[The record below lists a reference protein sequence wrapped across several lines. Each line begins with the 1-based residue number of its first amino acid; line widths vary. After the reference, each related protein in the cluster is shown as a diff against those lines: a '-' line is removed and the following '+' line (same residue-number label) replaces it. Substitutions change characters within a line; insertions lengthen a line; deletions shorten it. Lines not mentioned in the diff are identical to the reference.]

1 MHFSLAKKILFCFS
15 IRTNKGKLMNVQK
28 ITLSPIP
35 VVHNNGEN
43 KKLNSN
49 PITEVDQSSLVGL
62 ESLSAYN
69 KARFLSP
76 VSFGEADIVEEDDST
91 NAINYDQITPVT
103 ESGTKSE
110 KLQNALYNGL
120 FNLDPDK
127 TLVLTNS
134 DFVATATRFSDLIE
148 GQLLD
153 PDSDNLLLI
162 VDERIQ
168 SPIFFQFRGMNAYNM
183 IIPEKSLVTSFLNN
197 GLDICSDYDHVV
209 PVFNNDVLKINNAID
224 PVRIY
229 DQSFLD
235 KNYDTLVIGNHEF
248 VLSVNTDKF
257 LDDQD
262 VDFLGID
269 KAKNAILSTEA
280 TNSVNGLKDLKPLF
294 KDVGGQKDVIT
305 KIEEEIVFPLIY
317 PNAFGHIMNKGAILC
332 GPPGTG
338 KTYIARA
345 LANEIALRLGQKVTF
360 MNIDGNVLNKSEVG
374 LTEENWRTKFA
385 EAKESQ
391 PCIMFIDEGDSFTQ
405 SRDSSRMA
413 RYDNKTVNQIL
424 TLMSELEASDDK
436 VFVIMATNRLEMM
449 DSAITRDGR
458 FGVIINVDLPD
469 KDGCREIFDIHIKSR
484 NPDENLDRDTIARTL
499 ASKKVSGASIAGIV
513 ERAFKNSYRRCG
525 IYDKMREGTF
535 TYDDLKDVKITM
547 EDVQKAIQEADKGEK
562 LKSGKSNFRPIGF
575 NVNKE

>member
-1 MHFSLAKKILFCFS
+1 
-15 IRTNKGKLMNVQK
+15 MNVQK
-28 ITLSPIP
+28 ITLSPISTSYRA
-35 VVHNNGEN
+35 GEN

-49 PITEVDQSSLVGL
+49 PITDVTQANLAGL

-69 KARFLSP
+69 KARFVSP
-76 VSFGEADIVEEDDST
+76 ISFGEADIVEDEDSNDV
-91 NAINYDQITPVT
+91 INYDEITPVT
-103 ESGTKSE
+103 EAGSTSV

-120 FNLDPDK
+120 FNLDSEK
-127 TLVLTNS
+127 TLILTNS
-134 DFVATATRFSDLIE
+134 DFVSTASRYSDLIE

-153 PDSDNLLLI
+153 PDSENLLLI

-168 SPIFFQFRGMNAYNM
+168 SPIFFQFSGMNSYDM
-183 IIPEKSLVTSFLNN
+183 IMPEKSLLKSFVNK

-209 PVFNNDVLKINNAID
+209 PVFNNDVLKINNAIN
-224 PVRIY
+224 PIRIH

-235 KNYDTLVIGNHEF
+235 NNYDALVKGNHEF

-262 VDFLGID
+262 VDFLGISKVIGEALD
-269 KAKNAILSTEA
+269 KVNDGNADLNIA
-280 TNSVNGLKDLKPLF
+280 TAQNVTPKELKPLF

-305 KIEEEIVFPLIY
+305 KIEEEIVFPLVW
-317 PNAFGHIMNKGAILC
+317 PDAFGHIMNKGAILC

-345 LANEIALRLGQKVTF
+345 LANEVSERLGQKVTF
-360 MNIDGNVLNKSEVG
+360 MNVDGNALNKSEVG
-374 LTEENWRTKFA
+374 LTEENWRKRFA
-385 EAKESQ
+385 EARENQ
-391 PCIMFIDEGDSFTQ
+391 PCIIFIDEGDAFTQ
-405 SRDSSRMA
+405 QRDSSSNA

-424 TLMSELEASDDK
+424 TLMSELEESDDK

-469 KDGCREIFDIHIKSR
+469 KDGCREIFDIHIKNR
-484 NPDENLDRDTIARTL
+484 VADENMDRDSVAKML
-499 ASKKVSGASIAGIV
+499 VDKKASGAMIAGVV

-525 IYDKMREGTF
+525 IYDKMRAGTF

-547 EDVQKAIQEADKGEK
+547 EDVQKAIEESAKNEK
-562 LKSGKSNFRPIGF
+562 LKKGTLNSRPIGF
-575 NVNKE
+575 RSNNN

>member
-1 MHFSLAKKILFCFS
+1 
-15 IRTNKGKLMNVQK
+15 MNVQK
-28 ITLSPIP
+28 ITLSPISMSYSA
-35 VVHNNGEN
+35 GEN

-49 PITEVDQSSLVGL
+49 PISEVKQANLAGL

-69 KARFLSP
+69 KARFISP
-76 VSFGEADIVEEDDST
+76 ISFGEADIVEDEDSNDV
-91 NAINYDQITPVT
+91 INYDEITPVT
-103 ESGTKSE
+103 EAGSTSV

-120 FNLDPDK
+120 FNLDSEK
-127 TLVLTNS
+127 TLILTNS
-134 DFVATATRFSDLIE
+134 DFVSTASRYSDLIE

-153 PDSDNLLLI
+153 PDSEDLLLI

-168 SPIFFQFRGMNAYNM
+168 SPIFFQFSGMNSYDM
-183 IIPEKSLVTSFLNN
+183 IMPEKSLLKSFVNK

-209 PVFNNDVLKINNAID
+209 PVFNNDVLKINNAIN
-224 PVRIY
+224 PIRIH

-235 KNYDTLVIGNHEF
+235 NNYDALVRGNHEF

-262 VDFLGID
+262 VDFLGISKVIGETLD
-269 KAKNAILSTEA
+269 GVNDSNTNLNIADAKNITPKE
-280 TNSVNGLKDLKPLF
+280 LKPLF

-305 KIEEEIVFPLIY
+305 KIEEEIVFPLVW
-317 PNAFGHIMNKGAILC
+317 PDAFGHIMNKGAILC

-345 LANEIALRLGQKVTF
+345 LANEVSERLGQKVTF
-360 MNIDGNVLNKSEVG
+360 MNVDGNALNKSEVG
-374 LTEENWRTKFA
+374 LTEENWRKRFA
-385 EAKESQ
+385 EARENQ
-391 PCIMFIDEGDSFTQ
+391 PCIIFIDEGDAFTQ
-405 SRDSSRMA
+405 QRDSSSNA

-424 TLMSELEASDDK
+424 TLMSELEESDDK

-469 KDGCREIFDIHIKSR
+469 KDGCREIFDIHIKNR
-484 NPDENLDRDTIARTL
+484 VADENMDSDSVAKMLVD
-499 ASKKVSGASIAGIV
+499 KKASGAMIAGVV

-525 IYDKMREGTF
+525 IYDKMRAGTF

-547 EDVQKAIQEADKGEK
+547 EDVQKAIEESAKNEK
-562 LKSGKSNFRPIGF
+562 LKKGTLNSRPIGF
-575 NVNKE
+575 RSNNN

>member
-1 MHFSLAKKILFCFS
+1 
-15 IRTNKGKLMNVQK
+15 MNVQK

-35 VVHNNGEN
+35 VVYNNGEN

-76 VSFGEADIVEEDDST
+76 VSFGEADIIEEDDST

-127 TLVLTNS
+127 TLILTNS

-153 PDSDNLLLI
+153 PDSDELLLI

-168 SPIFFQFRGMNAYNM
+168 SPIFFQFSNMYSYNM
-183 IIPEKSLVTSFLNN
+183 IMPEKSLLKSFINK
-197 GLDICSDYDHVV
+197 GLEICSDYDFVV
-209 PVFNNDVLKINNAID
+209 PVFNNDELKINNAID
-224 PVRIY
+224 PIRIY
-229 DQSFLD
+229 NQSFLD
-235 KNYDTLVIGNHEF
+235 KNYDTLVKGNQEF
-248 VLSVNTDKF
+248 VLSVDTDKF

-269 KAKNAILSTEA
+269 KDKNANLSTEA

-469 KDGCREIFDIHIKSR
+469 KDGCREIFDIHMKSR
-484 NPDENLDRDTIARTL
+484 NPDENLDRETIARTL

-562 LKSGKSNFRPIGF
+562 LKSGKSNLHPIGF
-575 NVNKE
+575 NLNKE